1 MRFFYG
7 FVFVTIDCNANSIK
21 YKLNSSMKKWL
32 MVFILVGFIAFF
44 SYLVYLNQYVK
55 KSFSDNQFT
64 GKQVTQI
71 EYQLEDYP
79 RELINMLLLVEDQS
93 FYEHW
98 GIDFKEIIRV
108 VYGYIFEEKEIRGAS
123 TITQQLIKNTLL
135 TREKTFTRKIE
146 EALMAVLLER
156 SYNKN
161 FILERYM
168 NTVYLAQKGSIAFH
182 GFAAASNYYFDK
194 KVENLN
200 LNEMAKLVALL
211 KGPSYYN
218 PFRYPER
225 LNQRAEMILLMNRKY
240 KKIVQ

>member
-135 TREKTFTRKIE
+135 TREITFTRKIE

>member
-1 MRFFYG
+1 
-7 FVFVTIDCNANSIK
+7 
-21 YKLNSSMKKWL
+21 MKKWL
-32 MVFILVGFIAFF
+32 IMFILVGFIAFF

-93 FYEHW
+93 FYDHW

-182 GFAAASNYYFDK
+182 GFAAASNYYFNK

-225 LNQRAEMILLMNRKY
+225 LNQRADMILLMNGKY

>member
-1 MRFFYG
+1 
-7 FVFVTIDCNANSIK
+7 
-21 YKLNSSMKKWL
+21 MKKWL
-32 MVFILVGFIAFF
+32 MMFILVGFIAFF

-64 GKQVTQI
+64 DKKVTQI

-225 LNQRAEMILLMNRKY
+225 LNQRAEMILLMNMKY